1 MIKKNSLLFLA
12 GLVWIIAGYNVL
24 NIGYQAYEG
33 NVSMIL
39 VTLSV
44 AIFFLFKNMIFGN
57 MVKKHTKRITE
68 YENEKQWFWKFFD
81 LKSFAIMAFMMTF
94 GIIVRVNNLAP
105 EAFIA
110 FFYTG
115 LGLALLFSGLKF
127 ISNYVK
133 VNFVDL
139 LIKY

>member
-12 GLVWIIAGYNVL
+12 GLVWSIAGYNVL

-133 VNFVDL
+133 VNFVRFAH
-139 LIKY
+139 

>member
-12 GLVWIIAGYNVL
+12 GLVWSIAGYNVL

-44 AIFFLFKNMIFGN
+44 AIFFLFKNMIFEN

-133 VNFVDL
+133 VNFVRFAH
-139 LIKY
+139 

>member
-12 GLVWIIAGYNVL
+12 GLVWSIAGYNVL
-24 NIGYQAYEG
+24 NIGYQAYKE
-33 NVSMIL
+33 NVSIIL

-57 MVKKHTKRITE
+57 MVEKHTKRITE
-68 YENEKQWFWKFFD
+68 YRNDKQWFWKFFD
-81 LKSFAIMAFMMTF
+81 MKSFAIMAFMMSF

-105 EAFIA
+105 ESFIA

-115 LGLALLFSGLKF
+115 LGSALLFSGLKF
-127 ISNYVK
+127 ISNYLRI
-133 VNFVDL
+133 NFVR
-139 LIKY
+139 YAH

>member
-12 GLVWIIAGYNVL
+12 GLVWSIAGYNVL
-24 NIGYQAYEG
+24 NIGYQAYKE
-33 NVSMIL
+33 NLSIIL

-57 MVKKHTKRITE
+57 MVEKHTKRITE
-68 YENEKQWFWKFFD
+68 YRNDKQWFWKFFD
-81 LKSFAIMAFMMTF
+81 MKSFVIMAFMMSF

-105 EAFIA
+105 ESFIA

-115 LGLALLFSGLKF
+115 LGSALLFSGLKF
-127 ISNYVK
+127 ISNYLRI
-133 VNFVDL
+133 NFVR
-139 LIKY
+139 YAH

>member
-12 GLVWIIAGYNVL
+12 GLVWSIAGYNVL
-24 NIGYQAYEG
+24 NIGYQAYKE
-33 NVSMIL
+33 NLSIIL

-57 MVKKHTKRITE
+57 MVEKHTKRITE
-68 YENEKQWFWKFFD
+68 YRNDKQWFWKFFD
-81 LKSFAIMAFMMTF
+81 MKSFAIMAFMMSF

-105 EAFIA
+105 ESFIA

-115 LGLALLFSGLKF
+115 LGSALLFSGLKF
-127 ISNYVK
+127 ISNYLRI
-133 VNFVDL
+133 NFVR
-139 LIKY
+139 YAH

>member
-12 GLVWIIAGYNVL
+12 GLVWSIAGYNVL
-24 NIGYQAYEG
+24 NIGYQAYKE
-33 NVSMIL
+33 NLSIIL

-57 MVKKHTKRITE
+57 MVEKHTKRITE
-68 YENEKQWFWKFFD
+68 YSNDKQWFWKFFD
-81 LKSFAIMAFMMTF
+81 MKSFAIMAFMMSF

-105 EAFIA
+105 ESFIA

-115 LGLALLFSGLKF
+115 LGSALLFSGLKF
-127 ISNYVK
+127 ISNYLRI
-133 VNFVDL
+133 NFVR
-139 LIKY
+139 YAH

>member
-12 GLVWIIAGYNVL
+12 GLVWSIAGYNVL
-24 NIGYQAYEG
+24 NIGYQAYKE
-33 NVSMIL
+33 NLSITL

-57 MVKKHTKRITE
+57 MVEKHTKRITE
-68 YENEKQWFWKFFD
+68 YRNDKQWFWKFFD
-81 LKSFAIMAFMMTF
+81 MKSFAIMAFMMSF

-105 EAFIA
+105 ESFIA

-115 LGLALLFSGLKF
+115 LGSALLFSGLKF
-127 ISNYVK
+127 ISNYLRI
-133 VNFVDL
+133 NFVR
-139 LIKY
+139 YAH

>member
-12 GLVWIIAGYNVL
+12 GLVWSIAGYNVL
-24 NIGYQAYEG
+24 NIGYQAYKE
-33 NVSMIL
+33 NLSIIL

-57 MVKKHTKRITE
+57 MVEKHTKRITE
-68 YENEKQWFWKFFD
+68 YRNDKQWFWKFFD
-81 LKSFAIMAFMMTF
+81 MKSFAIMAFMMSF

-105 EAFIA
+105 ESFIA

-115 LGLALLFSGLKF
+115 LGSALLFSGLKF
-127 ISNYVK
+127 ISNYIK
-133 VNFVDL
+133 VNFVRFAH
-139 LIKY
+139 